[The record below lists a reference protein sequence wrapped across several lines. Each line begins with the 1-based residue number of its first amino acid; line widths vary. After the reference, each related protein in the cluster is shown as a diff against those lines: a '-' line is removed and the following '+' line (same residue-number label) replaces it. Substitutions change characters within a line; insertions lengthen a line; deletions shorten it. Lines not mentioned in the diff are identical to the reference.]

1 VGHSEFLTTARP
13 ARCYPRRG
21 VGSGVISPW
30 HIAIFALVVLL
41 VFGPKKLP
49 EMGRSLGKGIRE
61 LKDGL
66 THHVDAQ
73 LDEPTALPPDQPV
86 SPSVDRDS
94 I

>member
-1 VGHSEFLTTARP
+1 M
-13 ARCYPRRG
+13 
-21 VGSGVISPW
+21 GSGLVSPW

-49 EMGRSLGKGIRE
+49 EMGRSLGKGMRE

-66 THHVDAQ
+66 AHHVDAQ
-73 LDEPTALPPDQPV
+73 PEPPALPPGQPPPGR
-86 SPSVDRDS
+86 SADRDT

>member
-1 VGHSEFLTTARP
+1 M
-13 ARCYPRRG
+13 
-21 VGSGVISPW
+21 GSGLISPW
-30 HIAIFALVVLL
+30 HIAIFALVVLI

-66 THHVDAQ
+66 THHHEQIEEAEATPVPRA
-73 LDEPTALPPDQPV
+73 LPTASPPEH
-86 SPSVDRDS
+86 DS

>member
-1 VGHSEFLTTARP
+1 LGLDAL
-13 ARCYPRRG
+13 
-21 VGSGVISPW
+21 SPW

-61 LKDGL
+61 LKDGF

-73 LDEPTALPPDQPV
+73 LDEPQTLPHGHPP
-86 SPSVDRDS
+86 SPASDRDT

>member
-1 VGHSEFLTTARP
+1 LGLDAL
-13 ARCYPRRG
+13 
-21 VGSGVISPW
+21 SPW

-61 LKDGL
+61 LKDGF

-73 LDEPTALPPDQPV
+73 LDEPPALPAGQPLG
-86 SPSVDRDS
+86 PAADRDT